1 MTESSTHGDASNAL
15 KRLAGDGLVVKTA
28 YARYRIKGLHPELAA
43 LRLKLGQ
50 ADLDGM
56 LARERE
62 IKEAEKRGRARRQ

>member
-1 MTESSTHGDASNAL
+1 MRIIRAVT
-15 KRLAGDGLVVKTA
+15 RF
-28 YARYRIKGLHPELAA
+28 ARQRINGLHPELVA

-62 IKEAEKRGRARRQ
+62 IREAEKRGRAGRRRPKGAS